1 LTAALFYAFGAVPI
15 FVGAAGQ
22 LGLSPRAATSAF
34 FVVFMTSTISS
45 ALLTLRYRQPLPIG
59 FTVPGLVLLA
69 SASDRYSH
77 AEMVGACLVVGVAIL
92 VLGLLGVGE
101 RLLRWLPLPIVL
113 GTFAGNLLGLVA
125 GVFAHL
131 ETEPAAVGAA
141 LAGYLGARAVNRTW
155 LPPVAGA
162 VLAGIGVAA
171 LLGRADPGAFA
182 WAPPV
187 AVPIAPGFDPLGVV
201 ALAVPLLGFSLGL
214 GHVQGIGYLRS
225 QGYDPPVRPMV
236 LVLGVNTLVNALFG
250 GPPSTIQANGVAVLG
265 GPEAGP
271 RETRYVAN
279 LIAAALGTAIGL
291 CAATASAL
299 LGVIPLALAL
309 ALAGLGL
316 VGALMEALRKIA
328 ASDPS
333 EAGGGLPA
341 GAFFALIIAASPL
354 SLLGIGSACWAMVGG
369 LVVSLVLEREALLRR
384 WRGAVEG

>member
-1 LTAALFYAFGAVPI
+1 
-15 FVGAAGQ
+15 
-22 LGLSPRAATSAF
+22 
-34 FVVFMTSTISS
+34 
-45 ALLTLRYRQPLPIG
+45 
-59 FTVPGLVLLA
+59 LLA
-69 SASDRYSH
+69 SAGDRYSH

-141 LAGYLGARAVNRTW
+141 LVGYLGARAVNRTW

-171 LLGRADPGAFA
+171 LLGRANPGAFA
-182 WAPPV
+182 WEPPV
-187 AVPIAPGFDPLGVV
+187 AVPIAPQFDLLGVV

-225 QGYDPPVRPMV
+225 QGFAPPIRTVV

-291 CAATASAL
+291 CAATASTL

-328 ASDPS
+328 SVDPAD
-333 EAGGGLPA
+333 AGGGLPA

-354 SLLGIGSACWAMVGG
+354 SLLGIGSACWAMLGG

-384 WRGAVEG
+384 WRGADGG